1 MWFTSTAM
9 GTTAL
14 LLPRH
19 KPVKTLAPVLFKADG
34 VGRSADM
41 SAGCRRV
48 DDLRAGA
55 RSMLQ
60 FHVFRLVLRASFINK
75 VGIH

>member
-9 GTTAL
+9 GTAAL

-19 KPVKTLAPVLFKADG
+19 RPVKNLAPVLLKVDG

-41 SAGCRRV
+41 SAGCRKV

-60 FHVFRLVLRASFINK
+60 FHVFRLVLRASFTNK